1 MHGNWK
7 KTKKKKESG
16 GVMSRRFNE
25 LDMAINLYE
34 VLTFEC

>member
-1 MHGNWK
+1 MHGNGK
-7 KTKKKKESG
+7 KTKDEGG

-25 LDMAINLYE
+25 HDMGMDFYE